1 MYVHSTKLHSS
12 LPRIYVFLI
21 IAPLSLSVHVELRVF
36 WSTFEISQVF
46 STSVFELKFHLVDI
60 KLYTKVPLVWRNLV
74 PRWLTLE
81 FASIISKYIYNLNK
95 SQYNPNRLFSLSKKL
110 NKTKVTFVSKTF
122 DDANIQALRC
132 SKIIRNCPTHLSFVY
147 SCSKLWSKLH
157 CLFSGALRIPF
168 SWGLVCS
175 ARFDVR
181 FHVFAIVFFHRNRVQ
196 CAQIHLSK

>member
-1 MYVHSTKLHSS
+1 MCISNYAYIVIRRISLRSFGHSRRHCNKIWPLMYVHSTKLHSS

-95 SQYNPNRLFSLSKKL
+95 SQYNPNRLLFVIKKTEQ
-110 NKTKVTFVSKTF
+110 NKSYIRFKDFW
-122 DDANIQALRC
+122 RC
-132 SKIIRNCPTHLSFVY
+132 KHPSFTMLENH
-147 SCSKLWSKLH
+147 SKLSNTFKF
-157 CLFSGALRIPF
+157 CLFLFQIVVEAALSLLWSFEDTI
-168 SWGLVCS
+168 
-175 ARFDVR
+175 
-181 FHVFAIVFFHRNRVQ
+181 
-196 CAQIHLSK
+196 